1 MSTKHYTKFH
11 CPRGH
16 SNSFMSSTPQ
26 KTAGAKVAPAVTDFN
41 PYAKR
46 NTPGLNHGTIAIEE
60 SRAVAEVMGKLFVA
74 SRRPRDKAQAFT
86 ELMEECARPAMAE
99 EAEYSYPR
107 GTETVSG
114 PSIRLAE
121 AMARVWGNIEYGIRE
136 LSDDEEGTEME
147 AYCWDLETNVLSSQ
161 KFRVKKERSTRQG
174 SYKLTDQ
181 RDVYEQNA
189 NLGSRRL
196 RARILAVL
204 PADLKEHALAACK
217 RTLAPKVDELPAR
230 VSKMVTSFGK
240 MKVTPGQLEKYIGR
254 KTTEFTADDFTKLI
268 GVHNSLKDGFTK
280 PGDWFEGHESG
291 STPATDGAAGDLNKL
306 IAGQE

>member
-1 MSTKHYTKFH
+1 MS
-11 CPRGH
+11 
-16 SNSFMSSTPQ
+16 NTPQ
-26 KTAGAKVAPAVTDFN
+26 KKAAAAQVAPAAFQDLN

-46 NTPGLNHGTIAIEE
+46 NGPGINQGTVAIEE

-107 GTETVSG
+107 GNEQVTG

-136 LSDDEEGTEME
+136 LSDDEDSTEME

-161 KFRVKKERSTRQG
+161 KFRVKKERSTRNG

-217 RTLAPKVDELPAR
+217 RALMPKTKEELPGKVKDLIKAF
-230 VSKMVTSFGK
+230 SKH
-240 MKVTPGQLEKYIGR
+240 KVTEAMLIKRVTKPVA
-254 KTTEFTADDFTKLI
+254 EFTAEDYTNLVAI
-268 GVHNSLKDGFTK
+268 GNSLKDGFTK

-291 STPATDGAAGDLNKL
+291 STPATEGAAGDLNKL
-306 IAGQE
+306 IAAQE